1 MNLDLPI
8 ELIGNVA
15 SYIPIHDMIDENTS
29 RERVNQLIKAR
40 AKEID
45 AFGGESEKILW
56 TRVANGG
63 NPSIIAKIT
72 ILCNECISG
81 ILLYDPQTRKTVE
94 WTLDTDIKPRDKL
107 KLPKQGRYK
116 WYSQGDKVRYDDE
129 GYFTLNNEPVDEE
142 AWNNF
147 LLGEDEPEVEQL
159 LKKGRQQFL
168 EYDIIEHLTDERN
181 EYYELLRIFRLLY
194 NEGYGTYGGFKN
206 FISGETTLH
215 ANRSEN
221 KMLLSRDRI
230 SNTYL
235 SYVLTID
242 GTVTNFTSSPDK
254 YSAILDDMRKIGL
267 NVINTIIKLN

>member
-1 MNLDLPI
+1 MELDLPL

-29 RERVNQLIKAR
+29 RERVNQLVKAR

-45 AFGGESEKILW
+45 TFGGESKKILW
-56 TRVANGG
+56 TKVVNGG

-81 ILLYDPQTRKTVE
+81 ILMYDPQTRKTVE

-107 KLPKQGRYK
+107 KLPKQGK
-116 WYSQGDKVRYDDE
+116 FNWYSPYDKAGYNDE
-129 GYFTLNNEPVDEE
+129 GYFTVNSQPVDEE

-147 LLGEDEPEVEQL
+147 LLGGDEPEIERL
-159 LKKGRQQFL
+159 LKKGRHQFL
-168 EYDIIEHLTDERN
+168 EYDIIEQLTDERN

-206 FISGETTLH
+206 YTPNAASMNDTY
-215 ANRSEN
+215 
-221 KMLLSRDRI
+221 KMYIDRNGPI
-230 SNTYL
+230 YLMSSDGIVSNFRMNTDVY
-235 SYVLTID
+235 YKD
-242 GTVTNFTSSPDK
+242 
-254 YSAILDDMRKIGL
+254 ILDDMRNIGL
-267 NVINTIIKLN
+267 QVMFENNMD